1 MQRHLPQDLL
11 VSVLTTIVVSVLIL
25 SSGVESQQSRTRSN
39 GPSGSS
45 EAAAGDQGIDGRI
58 ADTGDDE
65 AIPGVNRS
73 LAAKNCMQ
81 CSFRDVK
88 RDYRIEAIKADIMRK
103 MRLNNLPNVTG
114 RLSLS
119 EITAL
124 RKIRESYTSQNDSQR
139 SVEVDNTYSTT
150 ISVLAFAQT
159 GISTFILLTFAD
171 RRHLTDGRQPTNCVG
186 LISQP

>member
-1 MQRHLPQDLL
+1 
-11 VSVLTTIVVSVLIL
+11 
-25 SSGVESQQSRTRSN
+25 
-39 GPSGSS
+39 
-45 EAAAGDQGIDGRI
+45 
-58 ADTGDDE
+58 
-65 AIPGVNRS
+65 
-73 LAAKNCMQ
+73 MQ

-186 LISQP
+186 LISQL